1 MVRSTT
7 DAGRQRPRL
16 ELPHTPTKVYYM
28 LLPIFYTLLAL
39 YALLG
44 VWCSAT
50 PTQEYTQLGR
60 QELRKAAKLYIPH
73 RKLGNASN
81 ATILAALLAE
91 GYV

>member
-1 MVRSTT
+1 
-7 DAGRQRPRL
+7 
-16 ELPHTPTKVYYM
+16 M